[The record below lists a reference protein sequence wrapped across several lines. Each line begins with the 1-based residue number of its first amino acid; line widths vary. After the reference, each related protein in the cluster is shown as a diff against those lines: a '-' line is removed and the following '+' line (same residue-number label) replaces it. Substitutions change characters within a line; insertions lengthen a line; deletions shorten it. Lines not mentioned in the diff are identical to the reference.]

1 MCTCAY
7 LYMYMFV
14 TGKLDR
20 YKDKLDTGK
29 LDTGKLDP
37 EELDV
42 CMYDEAHVHVPT
54 YTC

>member
-1 MCTCAY
+1 
-7 LYMYMFV
+7 MFV

-20 YKDKLDTGK
+20 DKDKDKLDTDK
-29 LDTGKLDP
+29 PDP

-54 YTC
+54 YTCLTQVSWT